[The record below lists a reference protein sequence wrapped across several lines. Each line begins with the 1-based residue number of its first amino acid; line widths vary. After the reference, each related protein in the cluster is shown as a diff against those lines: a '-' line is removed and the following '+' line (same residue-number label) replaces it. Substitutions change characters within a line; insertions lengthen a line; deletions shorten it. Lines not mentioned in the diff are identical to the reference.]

1 MGLCWFAKNDD
12 TCPVVIMPRQINC
25 VLALH
30 NYLRE
35 IYLPQRQADN
45 KGRSFSENSNKW
57 KSDAK

>member
-1 MGLCWFAKNDD
+1 MGLCSFAKNGNS
-12 TCPVVIMPRQINC
+12 CPVVIMPRQINC

-30 NYLRE
+30 IYLRE

-45 KGRSFSENSNKW
+45 KGRFFSENSNKW